1 MSEMK
6 RFYEDIVDIFYAMAK
21 EDRYGKPYK
30 EDGVNY
36 LWVHNSSDG
45 WLDQIVV
52 KMDFDNND
60 FVFETMWSYDDGGP
74 VQTNDFNVF
83 LKAVVKMCEHYKTI
97 DQSKLS
103 KLQKYLNNAE

>member
-1 MSEMK
+1 MSEIK

-36 LWVHNSSDG
+36 LWVHNSPDG
-45 WLDQIVV
+45 WLDQIIV
-52 KMDFDNND
+52 KMDFDNED
-60 FVFETMWSYDDGGP
+60 FYFETMWSEGKP
-74 VQTNDFNVF
+74 VKTNDFKVF

-97 DQSKLS
+97 DKSKLDRIN
-103 KLQKYLNNAE
+103 KYLGE